1 MSMDKKKFL
10 KYLMIDFSNLGKIII
25 DHSVKIEK
33 ENGKVT
39 SSDIKTVVDSV
50 IAAYLNQ
57 INKK

>member
-1 MSMDKKKFL
+1 MDKKKFL